1 MVKGKPNYAA
11 KPKIV
16 PGDPI
21 LATGVSVGPKIAK
34 TSIIMLITCCLYLI
48 VQIPA
53 LMASKDFPKHMS
65 PMEIFDAQAAQ
76 VNLYAMIGFVACM
89 AFFVAYLGYQFV
101 SSDAGH
107 DEKSAG
113 IKVAAIRNGQVT
125 LRGVMHG
132 MIEKSSADGQL
143 LDISEREKNQM
154 KDILRPFFCHY
165 DNDNNQILS
174 KYEFGKIMADLK
186 EDLTQEAE
194 MALFDSA
201 DVDKSGAIDF
211 EEFCSLMVRY
221 TKNEVLKEQTRGAS
235 KKDLKSGGLSN
246 GPVSNGNGNG
256 AMAAAPLNDGGDA
269 AEDDDDEEEEEM
281 PDDLKDLSPEE
292 QQTAIKARACWMMGM
307 GTVLVLV
314 FSDPAVGVLSN
325 IGTRLNVSAFY
336 ISFIL
341 APLASNASELV
352 AAYNYGCKKT
362 QAMMTISLS
371 TLLGAGCM
379 NNTFCL
385 AIFFM
390 IIWKQQLT
398 WNYTAEVTSII
409 FIEIVVGL
417 FALKTTQKVLDAT
430 VVLMMYPL
438 SLVIVWAMQNIL
450 NIP

>member
-1 MVKGKPNYAA
+1 M
-11 KPKIV
+11 
-16 PGDPI
+16 
-21 LATGVSVGPKIAK
+21 
-34 TSIIMLITCCLYLI
+34 CLYLI

-53 LMASKDFPKHMS
+53 IMAPKDFPKHMS

-76 VNLYAMIGFVACM
+76 VNFYAMIGFVACM
-89 AFFVAYLGYQFV
+89 VFFFAYLGYQYMN
-101 SSDAGH
+101 SESGH
-107 DEKSAG
+107 DEKSSNL
-113 IKVAAIRNGQVT
+113 KVAAICSGQVT

-132 MIEKSSADGQL
+132 MIEQAGSDGQL
-143 LDISEREKNQM
+143 MDISENEKHAM
-154 KDILRPFFCHY
+154 KDILRPFFTHY
-165 DNDNNQILS
+165 DNDKNQILS

-221 TKNEVLKEQTRGAS
+221 TKNELLKEQTRGAS
-235 KKDLKSGGLSN
+235 KKDVKSASN
-246 GPVSNGNGNG
+246 GMSNGNGVT
-256 AMAAAPLNDGGDA
+256 AAINDGGDE
-269 AEDDDDEEEEEM
+269 EDDGEEEEEI

-292 QQTAIKARACWMMGM
+292 QQSAIKARACWMMGF
-307 GTVLVLV
+307 GTVLVPV
-314 FSDPAVGVLSN
+314 FSDPAVGVLGD
-325 IGTRLNVSAFY
+325 IGKRLNVSAFY
-336 ISFIL
+336 ISFVL

-362 QAMMTISLS
+362 QAMMSISLS

-390 IIWKQQLT
+390 LIWKQRLT

-409 FIEIVVGL
+409 FIQLVVGL
-417 FALKTTQKVLDAT
+417 FAMKKVQMVTDSII
-430 VVLMMYPL
+430 VLLMYPT
-438 SLVIVWAMQNIL
+438 SIIIVWAMQNIL
-450 NIP
+450 KIP

>member
-1 MVKGKPNYAA
+1 MIKGKPNYNG
-11 KPKIV
+11 KPKLL
-16 PGDPI
+16 PGDGI
-21 LATGVSVGPKIAK
+21 TSTAVMVGPKIAQ
-34 TSIIMLITCCLYLI
+34 TSVIMLVTMCLYLI

-53 LMASKDFPKHMS
+53 IMAPKDFPKHMS

-76 VNLYAMIGFVACM
+76 VNFYAMIGFVACM
-89 AFFVAYLGYQFV
+89 VFFFAYLGYQYMN
-101 SSDAGH
+101 SESGH
-107 DEKSAG
+107 DEKSSNL
-113 IKVAAIRNGQVT
+113 KVAAICSGQVT

-132 MIEKSSADGQL
+132 MIESASVEGQL
-143 LDISEREKNQM
+143 MDISEKEKHAM
-154 KDILRPFFCHY
+154 KDILRPFFTHY
-165 DNDNNQILS
+165 DNDKNQILS

-221 TKNEVLKEQTRGAS
+221 TKNELLKEQTRGAS
-235 KKDLKSGGLSN
+235 KAGSKGLTN
-246 GPVSNGNGNG
+246 GAVSNGNG
-256 AMAAAPLNDGGDA
+256 AVNDAGDA
-269 AEDDDDEEEEEM
+269 GEEDEEEEEEM

-292 QQTAIKARACWMMGM
+292 QQAAIKARACWMMGL

-314 FSDPAVGVLSN
+314 FSDPAVGVLSDIGRRTN
-325 IGTRLNVSAFY
+325 ISPFY
-336 ISFIL
+336 ISFVL

-390 IIWKQQLT
+390 LIWKQRLT

-409 FIEIVVGL
+409 FIQLVVGL
-417 FALKTTQKVLDAT
+417 FAMKKVQMVTDAV
-430 VVLMMYPL
+430 VVLLMYPT
-438 SLVIVWAMQNIL
+438 SIIIVWAMQNIL
-450 NIP
+450 KIP